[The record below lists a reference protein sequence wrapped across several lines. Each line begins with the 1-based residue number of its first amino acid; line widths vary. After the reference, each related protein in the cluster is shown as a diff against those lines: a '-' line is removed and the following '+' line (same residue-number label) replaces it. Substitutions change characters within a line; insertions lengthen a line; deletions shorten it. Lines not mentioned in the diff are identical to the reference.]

1 MNTNGIPGPEETR
14 WVTIPKTPE
23 TYSYDADG
31 NLTADGSWTYTWDG
45 ENRLFAME
53 STSSLPAAAQKTRL
67 EFYYDYLS
75 RRSVKLRYKPS
86 GGGTG
91 GTGGT
96 TDSVTVTQLDI
107 KDGGASTDMK
117 VDDSSPGT
125 QVNFASGTYPLPVG
139 WALSYTSKF
148 VWDGWNLI
156 AELNGNDAKVRTCAW
171 GLDLSGSEQGAGG
184 IGGLAFEYLAATNAT
199 HHAYFDGNGNLTSL
213 RDDTG
218 AISAGYEYG
227 PFGETLTIRGSAAA
241 LAANAYRFST
251 KYSDAET
258 GLLYYGYRYYNP
270 GTGRWLNR
278 DPIGTGDGPGTYL
291 LTANDAIG
299 STDTLGL
306 WKRTDTWSGGW
317 GNYYGHAQAEC
328 NDTLGGL
335 ASLITNNS
343 ADAWVLGIDLDLGL
357 TSSVEEG
364 KTVSVDSIL
373 YEYEKRLRR
382 LVVRSTN
389 TFNAPFGSTGGGLT
403 ETSIPSFF
411 GGRAPYAPDCG
422 WAIKILFA
430 KATLDTLNRGEYD
443 ALFATSAPPT
453 KTTSVGS
460 AAQINVGDRTI
471 IKNNIFYGGGPWKA
485 ENVVKT
491 GIDSYWGFPAK
502 KSKSELNWK
511 TDLLTALVDADGTNG
526 SRMKANPNGLPWT
539 ISDIPGLDP
548 SFVQFIDVATV
559 GQRVFDHRTEEP

>member
-23 TYSYDADG
+23 TYSHDADG
-31 NLTADGSWTYTWDG
+31 SLLSDGRWIYTWDG

-125 QVNFASGTYPLPVG
+125 QINFASGTYPLPVG
-139 WALSYTSKF
+139 WALSSTSKF

-156 AELNGNDAKVRTCAW
+156 AELDGNDAKVRTCAW
-171 GLDLSGSEQGAGG
+171 GLDVSGSEQGAGG

-199 HHAYFDGNGNLTSL
+199 HHSYFDGNGNLTSL

-227 PFGETLTIRGSAAA
+227 PFGETLTIRGSASA

-251 KYSDAET
+251 KYTDAET

-278 DPIGTGDGPGTYL
+278 DPIGEEGGKNLCAFVQNMPIGAIDLHGKKRIVIAFEGFGGYTFGGADFVRQNWQPHL
-291 LTANDAIG
+291 EDRDTAVYRYRWDAVSAALRERSDEITSLSSDRDADQCYYDTVAIIG
-299 STDTLGL
+299 FSNGAHSAIQLAKSFARLNIRVDELITVDPIP
-306 WKRTDTWSGGW
+306 
-317 GNYYGHAQAEC
+317 H
-328 NDTLGGL
+328 L
-335 ASLITNNS
+335 ASAVLASFVAWPYSKPPNVSTHYNFYQHTDLIPTLRGNS
-343 ADAWVLGIDLDLGL
+343 VAGADIDREL
-357 TSSVEEG
+357 T
-364 KTVSVDSIL
+364 
-373 YEYEKRLRR
+373 
-382 LVVRSTN
+382 RSDFKAAN
-389 TFNAPFGSTGGGLT
+389 F
-403 ETSIPSFF
+403 
-411 GGRAPYAPDCG
+411 RAYP
-422 WAIKILFA
+422 
-430 KATLDTLNRGEYD
+430 
-443 ALFATSAPPT
+443 
-453 KTTSVGS
+453 
-460 AAQINVGDRTI
+460 RTCLSRMI
-471 IKNNIFYGGGPWKA
+471 EHPRCRNPWK
-485 ENVVKT
+485 
-491 GIDSYWGFPAK
+491 SM
-502 KSKSELNWK
+502 
-511 TDLLTALVDADGTNG
+511 VDF
-526 SRMKANPNGLPWT
+526 S
-539 ISDIPGLDP
+539 
-548 SFVQFIDVATV
+548 
-559 GQRVFDHRTEEP
+559 